1 MRSNMMRLA
10 YSFETKYRVIMLNTE
25 KRTEGPVSLPVVKG
39 LVWYTDGSKMQK
51 RTGTRVC
58 G

>member
-1 MRSNMMRLA
+1 MRLA